1 MVKKRVLMILLVFIL
16 GFSAAA
22 CTRSLRKPVQQE
34 VPASQMT
41 ETIPEGEADV
51 MEQIYLFATQTAM
64 VEQGVTL
71 ADDAGS
77 EIPAGTPAPESTDLV
92 EDQEPDI
99 ESPQEPEQTIRDVP
113 TATPGKPDSY
123 TLQKGEFPYCIA
135 RRFNVNPNELL
146 RANNLTKDVTIQP
159 GTTLKLPK
167 SDRNYPGSRKLRDHP
182 TTYTVKSG
190 DTVFS
195 IACIFG
201 DADPNAIAYANNLVE
216 PYELSVGQE
225 LYIP

>member
-1 MVKKRVLMILLVFIL
+1 MVKKRVLMILLVGIL
-16 GFSAAA
+16 VFGTAA

-34 VPASQMT
+34 PSATQAV
-41 ETIPEGEADV
+41 ETNPQGESDV

-71 ADDAGS
+71 VNETLD
-77 EIPAGTPAPESTDLV
+77 EIPAGTPIPETMDLV
-92 EDQEPDI
+92 E
-99 ESPQEPEQTIRDVP
+99 SQEPELEESQELDQTRQDVP

-146 RANNLTKDVTIQP
+146 RVNNLAKDVTIQP
-159 GTTLKLPK
+159 GTTLRLPS
-167 SDRNYPGSRKLRDHP
+167 SDRGYPGSRELRDHP
-182 TTYTVKSG
+182 TTYTVKDG
-190 DTVFS
+190 DTIFS

-216 PYELSVGQE
+216 PYKLSVGQE

>member
-1 MVKKRVLMILLVFIL
+1 MANKRVLMFLLVFVAVF
-16 GFSAAA
+16 GAAA
-22 CTRSLRKPVQQE
+22 CTRSLRKPAQQE
-34 VPASQMT
+34 PPASQIE
-41 ETIPEGEADV
+41 ETAPQGEADV

-71 ADDAGS
+71 VEDADS
-77 EIPAGTPAPESTDLV
+77 EMPAGTPFPEGSDMV
-92 EDQEPDI
+92 EEQDQET
-99 ESPQEPEQTIRDVP
+99 ESPQEPDQTIRDVP

-123 TLQKGEFPYCIA
+123 TLQKGEFPYCVA

-159 GTTLKLPK
+159 GTTLKLPD
-167 SDRNYPGSRKLRDHP
+167 SDRDYPGSRKLRDHP
-182 TTYTVKSG
+182 TNYTVKSG
-190 DTVFS
+190 DTIYS

-201 DADPNAIAYANNLVE
+201 DADPNAIAFANNLDA